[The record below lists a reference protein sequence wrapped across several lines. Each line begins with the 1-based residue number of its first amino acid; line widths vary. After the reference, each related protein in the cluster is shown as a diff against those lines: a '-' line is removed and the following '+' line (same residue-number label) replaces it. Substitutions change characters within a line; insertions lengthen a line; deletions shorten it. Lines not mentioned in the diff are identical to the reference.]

1 MWGTG
6 TREKD
11 NREFK
16 DPTAVM
22 DLVGFS
28 ERQWAGVAGAG
39 SKGEE
44 LQCEVGEVGRSH
56 AMSKTEEE
64 FGFYSCTT

>member
-1 MWGTG
+1 MG

-28 ERQWAGVAGAG
+28 ERQRAGVAGAG
-39 SKGEE
+39 SKEE
-44 LQCEVGEVGRSH
+44 LQCEVGQVSRSH